1 MEKTLFQFKNASDET
16 GHSDEKPLKV
26 FVVDDDENVLK
37 TTKSALDNYTY
48 KGRKIELSF
57 FRNAAGTIEALKD
70 DSPTSPEIA
79 VVLLDIVMEDMG
91 YDVIKML
98 REKKGNII
106 TQIIL
111 RTGQAGKTIED
122 EHDIARKYEINDFI
136 DKTDNSYSRIR
147 SSLTTS
153 IRMYLT
159 LYELEYSRKSLDM
172 MVSSL
177 MTLMNLSHNKET
189 GISTDRK
196 LLVTNLFKY
205 FNQYAGSGNARP
217 ADDAI
222 DYLVRMENFNLF
234 YILYLIRKTMDNTKS
249 SVITEKDLVLNNPAQ
264 QLKWKDSRFGSIKK
278 LHKLLCGYKGQ
289 GMQSSV
295 ALIDPGTKYQIFRDH
310 HDRKIPEMHV
320 RWLGDISDL
329 LYLYHLLEQKDYLDP
344 VKVKG
349 DRSDELWSII
359 HNELPVHYLLK
370 NEILNS
376 DTLKTYKPKYRM
388 SNRRTTADKKT
399 IIEIEWV
406 WDSPNKELIDQII
419 NELENDNV
427 VSFIENRAAGLSLLD
442 WVGSDRATLAII
454 FTDVIGSTALSNEI
468 GLEKMN
474 EIRNA
479 HFNQGRK
486 LLSHCKGKEIKT
498 MGDSFM
504 VAFKSVDCALDFALA
519 YHNNTGHPRIRI
531 RSAIHVGIST
541 VEDNDLFGTHIDF
554 TARMSNTVKD
564 AGICI
569 SDKAKKDIDVLA
581 AERHNHLQWIS
592 RENVTFKGFEGE
604 HRLWV
609 LKQ

>member
-1 MEKTLFQFKNASDET
+1 MDKTLYQFKNTSDEAVQ
-16 GHSDEKPLKV
+16 SDEKPLKV

-37 TTKSALDNYTY
+37 TTKRALDNYSY

-57 FRNAAGTIEALKD
+57 FTNAAGTIEALKD
-70 DSPTSPEIA
+70 DSPTAPEIA

-91 YDVIKML
+91 FDVIKML

-111 RTGQAGKTIED
+111 RTGQAGKTIEN
-122 EHDIARKYEINDFI
+122 EYDIARKYEINDFI

-159 LYELEYSRKSLDM
+159 LYELEYSRRSLDM
-172 MVSSL
+172 VVSSL
-177 MTLMNLSHNKET
+177 MLLMNLSQNKENNLKD
-189 GISTDRK
+189 DRK
-196 LLVTNLFKY
+196 LLITNLFKY
-205 FNQYAGSGNARP
+205 FNQYSDSKNIRP
-217 ADDAI
+217 TDDAI
-222 DYLVRMENFNLF
+222 EYLVKMENFNLF
-234 YILYLIRKTMDNTKS
+234 YILYLIRKTVNNCKS
-249 SVITEKDLVLNNPAQ
+249 DVVSEKDLILNNPIQ
-264 QLKWKDSRFGSIKK
+264 QLKWKDSKFGSIKK
-278 LHKLLCGYKGQ
+278 LYKMLCGYKGKK
-289 GMQSSV
+289 MQTQVS
-295 ALIDPGTKYQIFRDH
+295 LIDPNTKYQIFRDH
-310 HDRKIPEMHV
+310 HDRKIPEMHIH
-320 RWLGDISDL
+320 WLGDISDL
-329 LYLYHLLEQKDYLDP
+329 LYLYHLLEQKDYFEP

-376 DTLKTYKPKYRM
+376 DTLKTYKPKYRV

-406 WDSPNKELIDQII
+406 WDSPNKDFIDEII
-419 NELENDNV
+419 NELENDIISVANENILTNV
-427 VSFIENRAAGLSLLD
+427 SLID
-442 WVGSDRATLAII
+442 WVGSDRATLAIL
-454 FTDVIGSTALSNEI
+454 FTDVIGSTALGNEI

-486 LLSHCKGKEIKT
+486 FLSHYKGKEIKT

-504 VAFKSVDCALDFALA
+504 VAFKSVDSALDFALA
-519 YHNNTGHPRIRI
+519 YQHDTGHPRIRI
-531 RSAIHVGIST
+531 RSAIHVGITT
-541 VEDNDLFGTHIDF
+541 VEDNDLFGIHVDF
-554 TARMSNTVKD
+554 TARMCNTVKE

-581 AERHNHLQWIS
+581 AERHNNLQWIS

-604 HRLWV
+604 HRLWS
-609 LKQ
+609 LK